1 MSPDDQVPSSDAPR
15 STLPGPAGR
24 GGASP
29 RSTALRRWGPLGA
42 ILVVVAV
49 IAALTLTGGDDTDD
63 AETASGGS
71 AEEGGSST
79 TLDPEVVAKLPV
91 TYAAAEAA
99 GTVDDETWPDTCD
112 PETGKLAWPSGKP
125 PSSHVEGPGRPVRS
139 RKRAIAFSNGIS
151 LPSTMNGCFQSSGRR
166 YPPARTKVSNSR
178 FVSS

>member
-112 PETGKLAWPSGKP
+112 PETGKLAIPSLGAYAVLRNRIDQLLAESTYVVQHVCRPLRRRLQAGPPRGVVELRPGLGK
-125 PSSHVEGPGRPVRS
+125 SS
-139 RKRAIAFSNGIS
+139 
-151 LPSTMNGCFQSSGRR
+151 
-166 YPPARTKVSNSR
+166 
-178 FVSS
+178 